1 MSGPLTRDVGIKNMK
16 LWILAVFALMLAG
29 CIAIPQ
35 GSSTPKISGQILAE
49 PDKVPLSD
57 TLVALFF
64 EKPTEGW
71 GQISKE
77 TEFATY
83 TFTDEEGRFE
93 IPARW
98 IISSQGKALLVG
110 SWGKAVPTLRCIHP
124 NYRLASVRPSNAP
137 LVITLKPGKHL
148 DNEDSYIR
156 ELLKIHATPVSRGDE
171 EKLRRILK

>member
-1 MSGPLTRDVGIKNMK
+1 
-16 LWILAVFALMLAG
+16 MLAG

-49 PDKVPLSD
+49 PDKAPLSD

-77 TEFATY
+77 SEFATY
-83 TFTDEEGRFE
+83 TFTDDDGRFD
-93 IPARW
+93 IPSRW
-98 IISSQGKALLVG
+98 IISSAGKNLYG
-110 SWGKAVPTLRCIHP
+110 TWGKAIPTLRCIHP
-124 NYRLASVRPSNAP
+124 NYRLASVYPSNA
-137 LVITLKPGKHL
+137 LVVIALKPGKHL

-156 ELLKIHATPVSRGDE
+156 ELLKIHATPIGKGDE
-171 EKLRRILK
+171 EKLQRILK

>member
-1 MSGPLTRDVGIKNMK
+1 MK

-49 PDKVPLSD
+49 PDKAPLSN

-71 GQISKE
+71 GQISKD

-83 TFTDEEGRFE
+83 TFTDDDGRFE

-124 NYRLASVRPSNAP
+124 NYRMARACPSNAP
-137 LVITLKPGKHL
+137 QVITLKPGKHL
-148 DNEDSYIR
+148 DNEDSYTR
-156 ELLKIHATPVSRGDE
+156 ELLKIHATPIGKGDE
-171 EKLRRILK
+171 EKLWRILK